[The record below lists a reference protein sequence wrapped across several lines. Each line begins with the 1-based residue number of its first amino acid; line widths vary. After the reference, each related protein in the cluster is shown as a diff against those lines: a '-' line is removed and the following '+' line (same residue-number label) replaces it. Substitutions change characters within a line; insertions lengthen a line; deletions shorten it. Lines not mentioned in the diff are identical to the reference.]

1 MKLLKRS
8 TKVFIDKISNG
19 FLATQGKLNF
29 KNMSRY
35 IDINEKTISRNYKKD
50 NLFNISEMNKI
61 GINEVY
67 KKGNKNMF
75 ALDCSFIKKSGKTT
89 YGLDKFWDGKNSK
102 VKQGLEIS
110 LLSLMVTER

>member
-1 MKLLKRS
+1 MRIISIILDKMKLLKRS
-8 TKVFIDKISNG
+8 TKVFIDKISNN

-35 IDINEKTISRNYKKD
+35 IDIDEKTISRNYKKD

-75 ALDCSFIKKSGKTT
+75 ALDKC
-89 YGLDKFWDGKNSK
+89 KNSK

-110 LLSLMVTER
+110 LLSLMVTELRCTER